1 MSLISEVWKGRES
14 CLSGSRERRFL
25 QTCMKSLTWGGFT
38 GDAGDRWLE
47 TEVGRTGRLQCHSRF
62 AGLHV
67 AGTSPEGLW

>member
-1 MSLISEVWKGRES
+1 MYEELN
-14 CLSGSRERRFL
+14 L
-25 QTCMKSLTWGGFT
+25 GGFT